1 MERALEVER
10 ARHASE
16 MERALEA
23 EWAQQASEIEEH
35 SRVSGHDKSHKWMR
49 SWRHGLKLCP
59 ILAKWSHC
67 SASRYPCSE
76 SLMITQRQ
84 TKIMHI
90 IWMWYRLLI
99 TNQIIINGFFF
110 FVVWLHLFK
119 FTRCS
124 MLRTWYDSIILFANY
139 ICFIIHSSYRKCCE
153 VTRSWKS
160 WSRLILGNILVYFSW
175 RIHTCLFC
183 SGFVICIICYQYMTK
198 IDCIFCLL
206 KLLFWLLWIY
216 DICLLKLLE

>member
-124 MLRTWYDSIILFANY
+124 MIRSYCLLTIFVLSFTAPTENVVKLPDHENLDHDWYW
-139 ICFIIHSSYRKCCE
+139 
-153 VTRSWKS
+153 VTFWF
-160 WSRLILGNILVYFSW
+160 ILVGEYILAF
-175 RIHTCLFC
+175 
-183 SGFVICIICYQYMTK
+183 FV
-198 IDCIFCLL
+198 LVL
-206 KLLFWLLWIY
+206 
-216 DICLLKLLE
+216 